1 MAATKQPRPD
11 AGKRIVIETD
21 GPYQVKGGIRLVRK
35 TQVVSEFSEPLT
47 WQTGEVI
54 PTEEEYDLCRCG
66 HSEDKPFCDSSHTL
80 VGFDGTETADTN
92 TTAER
97 QGTYPGSKGIIVKR
111 DMSICISSGFCGTRL
126 ANIQQLAARTKDPDV
141 RARVMAMI
149 ERCPSGSLT
158 YSLAEGEPDLEPDLP
173 EEIAVV
179 TEITEDGAIAGPLWV
194 TGRIAIERAD
204 GQPFET
210 RNRVTLCRCGRSSI
224 KPLCDGTHRV
234 PEKQTAH
241 SH

>member
-1 MAATKQPRPD
+1 MAATKKSRPD
-11 AGKRIVIETD
+11 EGKKIVIEAN

-35 TQVVSEFSEPLT
+35 TQVVSEFGEPLT

-54 PTEEEYDLCRCG
+54 PTEEEYELCRCG
-66 HSEDKPFCDSSHTL
+66 QSEDKPFCDSSHRL

-92 TTAER
+92 ATGER
-97 QGTYPGSKGIIVKR
+97 QGTYPGSTRIIVKR
-111 DMSICISSGFCGTRL
+111 DMSVCISSGFCGTRL

-149 ERCPSGSLT
+149 EHCPSGSLT
-158 YSLAEGEPDLEPDLP
+158 YALAEGGPDIEPDLP
-173 EEIAVV
+173 EEIAIV
-179 TEITEDGAIAGPLWV
+179 TEIVDGGAIPGPLWV
-194 TGRIAIERAD
+194 TGRIPIERAD
-204 GQPFET
+204 GEPFET

-224 KPLCDGTHRV
+224 KPLCDGTHRMQ
-234 PEKQTAH
+234 EKHTGH